1 MVMGLIG
8 TRSLTTEIPGIEQL
22 VDRGELLIKDG
33 IKAYDAL
40 QTIRGVAP
48 GSPVPQE
55 AKDMFE
61 SKGQSMGYALLLKR
75 YVDDPRQATPEQIRK
90 AALDTVPPVAPLFW
104 SFRVMVGLGM
114 FFILL
119 TGTFFILSTRRTLDK
134 HRWLLKLAV
143 FAIPLPWVAIEAG
156 WIVAEVGRQPW
167 VIEGVLPTAVAVSNL
182 GASTLLITIAGFAA
196 IYTVLLIIE
205 MKLMLKAIR
214 KGPEEK
220 APAPCQPPLP
230 FRLNAPKEGQTMI
243 LHEMISYETLRLIW
257 WLLIGI
263 LLVGFAIT
271 DGFDLGT
278 GILLPFVGKTDLER
292 RVVINSIGPVWE
304 GNQVWLILGG
314 GAIFAAWP
322 QLYAVS
328 FSGFYLAMFVILVA
342 LIVRPVA
349 FKFRS
354 KREDPRWRARWDA
367 ALFVG
372 GFVPALICGVA
383 IGNVLQGVPFRFS
396 PDMHIFY
403 DGSFFALLN
412 PFALLC
418 GLVSVAMLVMHGAT
432 WLQLKTDG
440 AVAER
445 ARRYGS
451 VAAIATVVL
460 YALAGVALWL
470 WVDGYRISSTVVV
483 DGPSNPMLKTAE
495 VHVGA
500 WFLNFAAH
508 PWTWIAPALGLLC
521 PLLAFA
527 FQRARREVPALLAS
541 AAGIA
546 GIILGVGAAMFPFIL
561 PSSIDPRA
569 SLTVWDSS
577 SSHMTLFIMLVV
589 TAVFIPLIVAYTTWV
604 YKVLWGKVD
613 EKAIKDDSGHA
624 Y

>member
-1 MVMGLIG
+1 
-8 TRSLTTEIPGIEQL
+8 
-22 VDRGELLIKDG
+22 
-33 IKAYDAL
+33 
-40 QTIRGVAP
+40 
-48 GSPVPQE
+48 
-55 AKDMFE
+55 
-61 SKGQSMGYALLLKR
+61 
-75 YVDDPRQATPEQIRK
+75 
-90 AALDTVPPVAPLFW
+90 
-104 SFRVMVGLGM
+104 
-114 FFILL
+114 
-119 TGTFFILSTRRTLDK
+119 
-134 HRWLLKLAV
+134 
-143 FAIPLPWVAIEAG
+143 
-156 WIVAEVGRQPW
+156 
-167 VIEGVLPTAVAVSNL
+167 
-182 GASTLLITIAGFAA
+182 
-196 IYTVLLIIE
+196 
-205 MKLMLKAIR
+205 
-214 KGPEEK
+214 
-220 APAPCQPPLP
+220 
-230 FRLNAPKEGQTMI
+230 MI

-257 WLLIGI
+257 WLLIGV

-278 GILLPFVGKTDLER
+278 GILLPFAGKTDLER
-292 RVVINSIGPVWE
+292 RVIINSIGPVWE

-342 LIVRPVA
+342 LIIRPVA

-383 IGNVLQGVPFRFS
+383 MGNVLQGVPFRFS
-396 PDMHIFY
+396 SDMHIFY

-451 VAAIATVVL
+451 VAAIATVAL

-470 WVDGYRISSTVVV
+470 WVDGYRVTSTVVV
-483 DGPSNPMLKTAE
+483 DGPSNPLLKTAE

-508 PWTWIAPALGLLC
+508 PWIWIAPALGLLG

-527 FQRARREVPALLAS
+527 FLRARREVPALLAS
-541 AAGIA
+541 AASIA

-577 SSHMTLFIMLVV
+577 SSHLTLFIMLVV

-613 EKAIKDDSGHA
+613 AKAIKDESGHA